1 MAPTPGNAWTL
12 STGIQSALGTPN
24 VVGHMKQ
31 RYTGGGGPKGTR
43 NMLTLAETDA
53 SRISADPVV
62 VGLRAE
68 GDSEHYLRPD
78 EFHRD
83 AHLLLG
89 QTSSTGATNYV
100 HTATPT
106 ASGSAAFATLIRAL
120 GGTTLVDQIVD
131 CQIASMTIR
140 GGAEQAI
147 TYTKTWLGLTP
158 TFGATDTALAASS
171 SSPYVYPEVTVTKNS
186 VTTDIVQSFELT
198 INQNRT
204 LIVGDNGLAASATVA
219 GLLEVTGSMSILFQS
234 DADWRAFQTG
244 STSGTTPGTTL
255 FVQPLTILMQ
265 RDVNTSVSLQMVN
278 VIITAYDPPMNTD
291 GAPISV
297 GMDFRSQ
304 RTATLGNYITIV
316 TKNQIAT
323 VLT

>member
-1 MAPTPGNAWTL
+1 MAPTAGNAWVL
-12 STGIQSALGTPN
+12 STGIQSAQGTPN
-24 VVGHMKQ
+24 TAGHMKQ
-31 RYTGGGGPKGTR
+31 RYTGGGGPKGVR
-43 NMLTLAETDA
+43 NMLTLAETDSARIA
-53 SRISADPVV
+53 SDPVV

-89 QTSSTGATNYV
+89 QTSTTGSTTYT

-106 ASGSAAFATLIRAL
+106 ASGTAPFATLIRSL
-120 GGTTLVDQIVD
+120 NTTTLVDQIVD
-131 CQIASMTIR
+131 CQISSMTIR

-147 TYTKTWLGLTP
+147 TYTKNWFGQTP
-158 TFGATDTALAASS
+158 TFGATDTALTASS
-171 SSPYVYPEVTVTKNS
+171 SVPYVYPEVTVTKNS

-204 LIVGDNGLAASATVA
+204 GVVGDNGLAISAVVA
-219 GLLEVTGSMSILFQS
+219 GQLEVTGNLAILFQS

-244 STSGTTPGTTL
+244 TTNGTTPGTVL
-255 FVQPLTILMQ
+255 FVQPLTILLS
-265 RDVNTSVSLQMVN
+265 RDANTSVSLQLAN
-278 VIITAYDPPMNTD
+278 VIATAYDPPMNTD

-297 GMDFRSQ
+297 GLDFRSQ
-304 RTATLGNYITIV
+304 RSATVANYITIV

-323 VLT
+323 PLT